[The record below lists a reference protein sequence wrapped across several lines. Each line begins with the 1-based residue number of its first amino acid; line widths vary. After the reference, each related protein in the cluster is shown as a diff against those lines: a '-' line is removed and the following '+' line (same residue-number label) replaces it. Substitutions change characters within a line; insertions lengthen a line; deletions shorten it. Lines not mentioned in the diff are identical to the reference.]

1 MSLGSTYNNNQGNN
15 VNKTPDYST
24 YSNYRMNNAESTID
38 ASCITFRFWRTN
50 LCIGIFPKKE
60 TNNDE
65 VSFDMDNGITIY
77 LSHTKARILKA
88 EIENF
93 LKDPI
98 TYNGVGVDS
107 GSAVITISNGLEY
120 GKETPVITIRKIN
133 ENGEVTTS
141 FAYEFKRNYYSIRNY
156 DGKNFDNNYDDYK
169 NIEVEQLVTLLGEF
183 IKASTNAIAFSVM
196 NQRQY
201 SANRV
206 ENKIDSIAAALG
218 VETKSNSNSSGNR
231 NYGNSYFNKGNRSN
245 DEYSSSNSNVSYS
258 QATIDDLE

>member
-1 MSLGSTYNNNQGNN
+1 MSLGSTYNNNQVNN
-15 VNKTPDYST
+15 SNKTPDYSH
-24 YSNYRMNNAESTID
+24 YSSYRMNNHESTID
-38 ASCITFRFWRTN
+38 ATCITYRFWKTN
-50 LCIGIFPKKE
+50 LCIGIFPRKE

-77 LSHTKARILKA
+77 LSHTKARIFKS

-93 LKDPI
+93 LKDPV

-107 GSAVITISNGLEY
+107 GNAVITISNGMEY
-120 GKETPVITIRKIN
+120 GKDTPVITIRKIN

-156 DGKNFDNNYDDYK
+156 NGKDFDNNFEDYK
-169 NIEVEQLVTLLGEF
+169 NIEIEQLVTLLDEH
-183 IKASTNAIAFSVM
+183 IKASTGAMAFSVM

-201 SANRV
+201 SSTRV
-206 ENKIDSIAAALG
+206 ENKIDAIASALG
-218 VETKSNSNSSGNR
+218 VETKSNSNGNR
-231 NYGNSYFNKGNRSN
+231 SYGNSYFNKGNRN
-245 DEYSSSNSNVSYS
+245 NNEYSSQNSVSYS